1 MKNILYL
8 ASKSFSRK
16 ELLRKAG
23 IPFVVI
29 NQDADESQCDW
40 NLQMQKVVESI
51 AVHKMNHVVMPAVT
65 EGAIAFVLTADTL
78 CVDATGAIS
87 GKPAN
92 IADAIEKIKAARG
105 GVNFCGTAF
114 CLERKLFKDGKWITD
129 KQVVKFVHAEYYF
142 EVPDECIKDYIKHS
156 GALEAAGAITIED
169 GPQFLKSVAGSY
181 SAIVGLPM
189 YELWQA
195 LTELGFFE
203 KTYCEGN

>member
-29 NQDADESQCDW
+29 NQDADETRCDW
-40 NLQMQKVVESI
+40 NQQLQKVVETI
-51 AVHKMNHVVMPAVT
+51 AIHKMNHAIMPHVKEDAV
-65 EGAIAFVLTADTL
+65 AFVVTADTL
-78 CVDATGAIS
+78 SVDATGAIS
-87 GKPAN
+87 GKPTDFQ
-92 IADAIEKIKAARG
+92 DAIAKIKAARG

-114 CLERKLFKDGKWITD
+114 CLERRRYKNGIWETEAQI
-129 KQVVKFVHAEYYF
+129 VKFVHAEYYF
-142 EVPDECIKDYIKHS
+142 EVPDEFIRDYIKHS

-169 GPQFLKSVAGSY
+169 GPQYLKSVSGSY

-195 LTELGFFE
+195 LTELGFF
-203 KTYCEGN
+203 